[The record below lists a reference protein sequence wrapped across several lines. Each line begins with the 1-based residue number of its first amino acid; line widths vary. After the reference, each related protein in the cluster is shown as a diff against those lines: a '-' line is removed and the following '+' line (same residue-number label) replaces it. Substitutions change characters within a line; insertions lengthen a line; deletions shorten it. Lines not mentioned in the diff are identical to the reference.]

1 MLSRGGT
8 QRVAMGD
15 VWYLKQI
22 DWLQELDEREWG
34 QLRARATRHAFGA
47 GETVF
52 APARDP
58 RSVYLLES
66 GSVRIYRVS
75 REGDEA
81 TLGYIAPGEVFGELA
96 GFGDFPRESF
106 AAAVGAS
113 MVWKIPVDLF
123 RSLVTAR
130 PRMTMAVTRQV
141 GERLKSVEMRVESLV
156 FRDVRS
162 RLALLLLELEKDFG
176 KREGERRLLDLPL
189 TQSELASLVGAS
201 RQSVNAALGE
211 LQRDGLIARE
221 GRRMVLLAPDRLRAL
236 GEATAHA

>member
-1 MLSRGGT
+1 M
-8 QRVAMGD
+8 AD

-75 REGDEA
+75 RDGDEA
-81 TLGYIAPGEVFGELA
+81 TLGYIAPGEVFCELA

-106 AAAVGAS
+106 AAAVGPS
-113 MVWKIPVDLF
+113 IVWKIPVDIF
-123 RSLVTAR
+123 RALVSAR
-130 PRMTMAVTRQV
+130 PRLTMAVTRQV
-141 GERLKSVEMRVESLV
+141 GERLKSVELRVESLV

-176 KREGERRLLDLPL
+176 KREAEQRVLDLPL

-211 LQRDGLIARE
+211 LQRDGLISRE
-221 GRRMVLLAPDRLRAL
+221 GRRLRLVEPERLRAL
-236 GEATAHA
+236 GEAPAQA